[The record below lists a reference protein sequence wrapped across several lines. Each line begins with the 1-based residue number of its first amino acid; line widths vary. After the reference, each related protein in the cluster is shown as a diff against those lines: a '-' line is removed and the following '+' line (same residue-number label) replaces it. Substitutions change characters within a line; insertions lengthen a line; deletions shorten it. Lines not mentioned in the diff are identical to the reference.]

1 MCRLDELADCAAI
14 LPNRLAF
21 EHSHS
26 ADAIALDVRGARGM
40 EAVEALKCEAVCNV

>member
-1 MCRLDELADCAAI
+1 MDRAAI

-26 ADAIALDVRGARGM
+26 ADAIGPNVRDARSA
-40 EAVEALKCEAVCNV
+40 EAVEALRCEGVCNL